1 MNTGTMRAQGVCK
14 SFGKKAVLRE
24 LELTLEP
31 GKIYGLL
38 GRNGAGK
45 TTLLSILTAQLAPE
59 RGSVTYGGEPVWE
72 NQAAL
77 DHLCFAREAPAAGQT
92 SLRLGHYL
100 RSAAIFYPGWD
111 EGYAHRLLE
120 EFCLDPSRKLSQ
132 LYRGQLSMVSVLT
145 ALASRAGLTLLDEPT
160 AGLDAVAR
168 EQFYRLLLEDFSH
181 TGRTFVLST
190 HIIGEAAPL
199 FEEVLILN
207 EGRILE
213 HGPTDALLE
222 QFRTVSGP
230 ADQVEAACGEL
241 TVLSAQDIG
250 RRGLYTVRGT
260 PEQLAALDT
269 SGLDTAPL
277 ALQEVFTAL
286 CGQPD
291 AARR

>member
-120 EFCLDPSRKLSQ
+120 EFCLDPS
-132 LYRGQLSMVSVLT
+132 RGQLSMVSVLT

>member
-132 LYRGQLSMVSVLT
+132 LSRGQLSMVSVLT

-207 EGRILE
+207 GGRITE
-213 HGPTDALLE
+213 HGPTDELLE

-230 ADQVEAACGEL
+230 AEQTEAASVSYTHL
-241 TVLSAQDIG
+241 TLP
-250 RRGLYTVRGT
+250 T
-260 PEQLAALDT
+260 T
-269 SGLDTAPL
+269 SR
-277 ALQEVFTAL
+277 V
-286 CGQPD
+286 
-291 AARR
+291 

>member
-1 MNTGTMRAQGVCK
+1 M
-14 SFGKKAVLRE
+14 
-24 LELTLEP
+24 
-31 GKIYGLL
+31 
-38 GRNGAGK
+38 
-45 TTLLSILTAQLAPE
+45 
-59 RGSVTYGGEPVWE
+59 WE

-132 LYRGQLSMVSVLT
+132 LSRGQLSMVSVLT

-250 RRGLYTVRGT
+250 RARAVHRPGHAG
-260 PEQLAALDT
+260 AAGRPGHLRPGHGASGT
-269 SGLDTAPL
+269 SGGVHRPVRTAGRR
-277 ALQEVFTAL
+277 QEVRT
-286 CGQPD
+286 
-291 AARR
+291 